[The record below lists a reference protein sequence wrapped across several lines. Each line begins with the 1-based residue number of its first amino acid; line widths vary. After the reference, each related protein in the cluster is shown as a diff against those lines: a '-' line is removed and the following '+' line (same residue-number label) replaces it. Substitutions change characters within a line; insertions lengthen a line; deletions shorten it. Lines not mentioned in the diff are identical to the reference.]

1 MPSVYTPIRMSK
13 PTVLYL
19 CPLGQQHRDWRLA
32 AAPTDLNVIIRR
44 STELPHDEALS
55 LISQADALITERTGV
70 IDRSLIE
77 AGSKLKIIQRL
88 GSLYH
93 DIDVDAARKRHIP
106 VCYRP
111 IYGTM
116 AVAENMLLQILA
128 VLRRAMPLQKVVRT
142 EPTEFK
148 LTLPLDPNNK
158 AQTVPFEPRRT
169 SEDVFAFNWSGQTGV
184 RLLFNKTVGILGFG
198 EIGAELSRRLQPM
211 GCRIRYAKRNKLP
224 DFIERDLRIDYR
236 TQEDLLRECDV
247 VVSLMPY
254 SKEMDQWLNAERI
267 QLMKRGAYLC
277 HAGSGSVVDER
288 AVADA
293 VRSGHL
299 AGASFDTYEWEPIKQ
314 DEPLLALAN
323 EDPAANVFL
332 LPHIG
337 SCGDAGTNEF
347 AEFYDNVENAL
358 NGRPLSYL
366 IH

>member
-1 MPSVYTPIRMSK
+1 MSK

-32 AAPTDLNVIIRR
+32 AAPTDLDIVMRR
-44 STELPHDEALS
+44 TSEVSHDEALS
-55 LISQADALITERTGV
+55 LISQADALITERTGT

-77 AGSKLKIIQRL
+77 AGSRLKIIQRI

-93 DIDVDAARKRHIP
+93 DIDLDAARARKIP

-111 IYGTM
+111 IYGTI
-116 AVAENMLLQILA
+116 AVAENMLLQIFA
-128 VLRRAMPLQKVVRT
+128 VLRRAMPLQNVVRT
-142 EPTEFK
+142 APTNFK
-148 LTLPLDPNNK
+148 LTLPLDPNNV

-169 SEDVFAFNWSGQTGV
+169 SEDVFAFNWSGQTQV

-198 EIGAELSRRLQPM
+198 EIGAELSRRLQPL
-211 GCRIRYAKRNKLP
+211 GCRLRYAKRSKLP
-224 DFIERDLRIDYR
+224 EFIEKDLRIEYR

-254 SKEMDQWLNAERI
+254 SKELDQWLNADRI
-267 QLMKRGAYLC
+267 KLMKRGAYLC
-277 HAGSGSVVDER
+277 HAGSGSIIDEQ

-293 VRSGHL
+293 LRSGQL
-299 AGASFDTYEWEPIKQ
+299 AGASFDTYEWEPIKP

-323 EDPAANVFL
+323 ADPAANVFL

-337 SCGDAGTNEF
+337 SCGDASSNEF
-347 AEFYDNVENAL
+347 AEFYDNVGNAL
-358 NGRPLSYL
+358 SGQPLTHQ
-366 IH
+366 IP